1 MKKKKLYF
9 HELIIKFVN
18 LGIIKEARVRDCAT
32 GIRGTMY
39 TFDKLPD
46 EVVAYC
52 LQWQNVKLVRVQSQ
66 YAPELVSRGIIIY
79 DKCIKKEEE
88 RSFQL

>member
-9 HELIIKFVN
+9 HELIIKFVD
-18 LGIIKEARVRDCAT
+18 LGIIKEARVRDGAT

-39 TFDKLPD
+39 TFDKLPE
-46 EVVAYC
+46 EVIAYC
-52 LQWQNVKLVRVQSQ
+52 LQWKNVELVRVQSQ

-79 DKCIKKEEE
+79 DKCIRK
-88 RSFQL
+88 